1 MIPLLFFL
9 GVIAGAILLSTGLG
23 VALALGVYLFDRQL
37 HNPTAPLFARR
48 EKPAPATVPGREPV
62 SHRRAGPGGAIFA
75 LVILDAGLLIGLFVH
90 LMPLAA
96 SSEARPVDILFSTM
110 LGIAGSIFLLVEGVL
125 IYTAIRFRRRKG
137 ETGEGLPI
145 RGSDRLE
152 LAWTLVPVLIVLWL
166 GAYSYQVFAQI
177 RTPHPDALLI
187 EVTSRQFQWE
197 FHYPETDITSNDLYI
212 PQGKPIHL
220 KIESEDVIHSFWVPA
235 FRIKQD
241 AFPGRETEA
250 YFTAEVAGTYP
261 VVCAELC
268 GIGHAG
274 MGLSS
279 HAIVQSQADFDN
291 WVAEQQGQ
299 AGQPPDPVALFS
311 KYGCIGCHTLT
322 AANAAGIVGPNLDG
336 IGTNAATRVP
346 GLSAEEYIRQSILSP
361 NDFIAPECPSGP
373 CPAGVMPQDFATRM
387 SQADQD
393 ALVNFLLEQK

>member
-1 MIPLLFFL
+1 MTNQLLLFL
-9 GVIAGAILLSTGLG
+9 GVVGGAILLSLGLG
-23 VALALGVYLFDRQL
+23 VAVAVGLYLFDRQL
-37 HNPTAPLFARR
+37 HDPTRPLWPRR
-48 EKPAPATVPGREPV
+48 EKASVPGGGPA

-75 LVILDAGLLIGLFVH
+75 LALLDAGLLIGLLVR
-90 LMPLAA
+90 LMPPNA
-96 SSEARPVDILFSTM
+96 STESYPVDILFSSM
-110 LGIAGSIFLLVEGVL
+110 LGIAGSIFLMVEGVL
-125 IYTAIRFRRRKG
+125 LYIAFRFRRRKG

-166 GAYSYQVFAQI
+166 GAYSYQVFVKI
-177 RTPHPDALLI
+177 RTPHPDAMII
-187 EVTSRQFQWE
+187 EVISRQFQWE
-197 FHYPETDITSNDLYI
+197 FHYPDTDITSNDLYV

-241 AFPGRETEA
+241 SFPGRETEA
-250 YFTAEVAGTYP
+250 YFTAELIGTYP

-268 GIGHAG
+268 GVGHAG

-279 HAIVQSQADFDN
+279 QAIVQSQADFDN
-291 WVAEQQGQ
+291 WVAEQLGQ
-299 AGQPPDPVALFS
+299 AGQPPDPVALFT

-322 AANAAGIVGPNLDG
+322 TANAAGLVGPNLDG

-346 GLSAEEYIRQSILSP
+346 GLSAEDYLRESILSP
-361 NDFIAPECPSGP
+361 DAFIAPKCPSGP
-373 CPAGVMPQDFATRM
+373 CPAGVMPHDFATRM
-387 SQADQD
+387 SQAEQD